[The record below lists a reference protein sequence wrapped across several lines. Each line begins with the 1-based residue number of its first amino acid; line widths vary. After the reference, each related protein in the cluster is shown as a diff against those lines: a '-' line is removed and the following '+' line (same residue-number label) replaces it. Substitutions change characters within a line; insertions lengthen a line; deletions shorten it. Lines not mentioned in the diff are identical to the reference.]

1 MKKARGAKGPAAS
14 PRSPATPPAGAKSP
28 AARAGSSPSGG
39 GAKQR
44 PAAPPASSAIET
56 PSRFLV
62 AAIGLEDAPSRV
74 LERRSTQPL
83 AVIAAALLPRLRLR
97 PLDPV
102 LVIGLAHHTAVAWA
116 WPNADHAAE
125 PDGTDLLLL
134 PHTAPP
140 LTSSSRTEVRLDAS
154 VRESSRSPVGSAVRL
169 VPVYASGIA
178 VVPATQCC
186 VELLALRSASPTEPM
201 TSGELNYL
209 RHLIGTS
216 VGECCLAPSPC

>member
-44 PAAPPASSAIET
+44 PPAPPASSAIET

-125 PDGTDLLLL
+125 PDGTD
-134 PHTAPP
+134 HTQRATQRHHSRPP
-140 LTSSSRTEVRLDAS
+140 
-154 VRESSRSPVGSAVRL
+154 REQRCAWMRRCARAAARPWARPCAWCRCTPAASRSCRR
-169 VPVYASGIA
+169 
-178 VVPATQCC
+178 
-186 VELLALRSASPTEPM
+186 RSAASSCWRCAAP
-201 TSGELNYL
+201 
-209 RHLIGTS
+209 RR
-216 VGECCLAPSPC
+216 PSP